1 MIPSLKSALLAVSLV
16 AVGSAA
22 LAEGSSKDIV
32 DTAISAGNFTTLVKA
47 LQTADLVKTLK
58 GNGPFTVFAPDDAAF
73 ARIPS
78 TSLNDILSNKARLT
92 NLLKYHIVRAKV
104 DSREAAR
111 VGTVNTLEGDVLT
124 IDANGKTL
132 TVEGATITKPDI
144 QCKNGVI
151 HVIDTVLQPTDKLQ

>member
-16 AVGSAA
+16 AVGNAA
-22 LAEGSSKDIV
+22 FAEGASKDIV

-73 ARIPS
+73 AKIPS
-78 TSLNDILSNKARLT
+78 TTLNDILSNKARLV
-92 NLLKYHIVRAKV
+92 NLLKYHVVRAKV
-104 DSREAAR
+104 DSREATR

-124 IDANGKTL
+124 ITANGKTL

-144 QCKNGVI
+144 QCKNGII